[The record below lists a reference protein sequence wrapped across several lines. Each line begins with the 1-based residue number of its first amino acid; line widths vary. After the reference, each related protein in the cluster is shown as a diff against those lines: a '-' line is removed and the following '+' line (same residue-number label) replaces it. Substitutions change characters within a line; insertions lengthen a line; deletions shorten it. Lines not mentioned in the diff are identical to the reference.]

1 MSSDI
6 ERYNHLIDVLSLYRL
21 TMGQPR
27 QEELLDMLKGQDLT
41 QEQISELLF
50 NLSPISKK

>member
-6 ERYNHLIDVLSLYRL
+6 ERYNRLIDVLSLYRL

-41 QEQISELLF
+41 QKQISDLLF

>member
-1 MSSDI
+1 
-6 ERYNHLIDVLSLYRL
+6 
-21 TMGQPR
+21 MGQPR